1 MEDND
6 QKQKLKRE
14 IDRFSKFMF
23 GNRTHHSKEKSHNND
38 WFFGRRRKETETK
51 KEDSH
56 PPQNKVEDFMNNV
69 DIEKLFETYDTFV
82 TTKEQLKPFLKEIAP
97 FIGKFTNKFKK

>member
-1 MEDND
+1 MEDHD

-14 IDRFSKFMF
+14 VDRISRFMF
-23 GNRTHHSKEKSHNND
+23 GNRTQHSKEKSNKDD

-51 KEDSH
+51 KEDSQ
-56 PPQNKVEDFMNNV
+56 PLQNKVESFMDNV

-82 TTKEQLKPFLKEIAP
+82 TTKEQLKPLFKEIVP
-97 FIGKFTNKFKK
+97 FFSKFTNKFKK